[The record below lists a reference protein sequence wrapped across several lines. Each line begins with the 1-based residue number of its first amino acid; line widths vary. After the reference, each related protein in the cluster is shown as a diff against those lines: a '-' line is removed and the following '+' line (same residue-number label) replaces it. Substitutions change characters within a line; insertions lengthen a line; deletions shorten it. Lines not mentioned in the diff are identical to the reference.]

1 MESSAEIARRLILP
15 LREDIIRLLSRLVQ
29 INTTAIPPNGAEA
42 AGQQELA
49 AFLTR
54 FGLQPRLYPTDF
66 LADASHPYV
75 RPCRDYSN
83 RPNLICSIEGEG
95 GGRSLL
101 LSGHIDTVPPNRHG
115 WSVDPFGAEVKD
127 GKLYGRGAWDMKSG
141 LAAQAGAIAALGLA
155 GKRLRGNLLFESVV
169 DEEWA
174 GGGGTLA
181 ARLSGFTADACVISE
196 GTGLEVV
203 RATRGGAFIDICCRA
218 GDPANYFSRDEVTSP
233 AIALGR
239 LLGWIDEWRLR
250 RKSIDRGD
258 AYREFPD
265 PAPLQVLAVESN
277 RFESDVPWSVP
288 LEAKVKLY
296 LQFLPHEDVE
306 AELATIERSFAQ
318 FCSSDPFFKTHR
330 PEWTYIVNPSLH
342 GHELDKNHPW
352 TQTLHSAAVAVLQ
365 RQVPISAAEYPC
377 DAFLIQNEFNIPT
390 LVFGPAGAG
399 AHNADE
405 HVVIDTV
412 IQTAEVLLAA
422 AIDWCGGDITEHGHR
437 KE

>member
-1 MESSAEIARRLILP
+1 MMPTAQLAREWISP
-15 LREDIIRLLSRLVQ
+15 LRRDIVDLLTRLVKTD
-29 INTTAIPPNGAEA
+29 TTAIPPNGGEA
-42 AGQQELA
+42 AGQKELA
-49 AFLTR
+49 SFLIEH
-54 FGLQPRLYPTDF
+54 GLKPRLYPTDS
-66 LADASHPYV
+66 LASATHRYA
-75 RPCRDYSN
+75 RPSRNYAG
-83 RPNLICSIEGEG
+83 RPNLVCALSGSG

-101 LSGHIDTVPPNRHG
+101 LSGHIDTVPPNRCG
-115 WSVDPFGAEVKD
+115 WNVDPFGAVINE

-141 LAAQAGAIAALGLA
+141 LAAQAGVIAALARAKQQLA
-155 GKRLRGNLLFESVV
+155 GDVIFESVV

-181 ARLSGFTADACVISE
+181 ARLAGIRADACVISE

-218 GDPANYFSRDEVTSP
+218 GDPAAYFSREEVTSP

-239 LLGWIDEWRLR
+239 LLGWIDGWRIR
-250 RKSIDRGD
+250 RRSVDPGD

-265 PAPLQVLAVESN
+265 PAPLQVLAVEAN
-277 RFESDVPWSVP
+277 RFDDDVPWSVP

-306 AELATIERSFAQ
+306 AELARIESSFAD
-318 FCSSDPFFKTHR
+318 FCSADPFFNIYP
-330 PEWTYIVNPSLH
+330 PEWAYIVNPSLH
-342 GHELDKNHPW
+342 GHELAADHPW
-352 TQTLHSAAVAVLQ
+352 TRALHTAAEAVLE
-365 RQVPISAAEYPC
+365 RAVPVSAAEYPC
-377 DAFLIQNEFNIPT
+377 DAFLMQNEFNIPT

-405 HVVIDTV
+405 YVVVESV

-422 AIDWCGGDITEHGHR
+422 AIDWCGR
-437 KE
+437 Q